1 MKTYN
6 KEVLRYDKNSNE
18 EKYTFSLCKL
28 EDDYSIHWTERLD
41 VKKDHFKL
49 KLHIDNFNKNV
60 NIKINKSI
68 EDKFIDII
76 FDFKKFQ
83 NLNIYKDLHLKN
95 IMKMKIN
102 ENKKKNKKYKYTIL
116 KIYKEYVYSF
126 IKNNENR

>member
-1 MKTYN
+1 M
-6 KEVLRYDKNSNE
+6 
-18 EKYTFSLCKL
+18 CKL
-28 EDDYSIHWTERLD
+28 EDDYSIHWTEQLD

-60 NIKINKSI
+60 NIRINKSI

-76 FDFKKFQ
+76 FDFKKLQ
-83 NLNIYKDLHLKN
+83 NLNVYEDLHLKN

-102 ENKKKNKKYKYTIL
+102 EKKNKNKKCKYTIL

-126 IKNNENR
+126 IKKMK

>member
-18 EKYTFSLCKL
+18 EKYTCSLCKL
-28 EDDYSIHWTERLD
+28 EDDYSIHWTEQLN

-60 NIKINKSI
+60 NIRINKSI

-76 FDFKKFQ
+76 FDFKTLQ
-83 NLNIYKDLHLKN
+83 NLNIYENLHLKN
-95 IMKMKIN
+95 II
-102 ENKKKNKKYKYTIL
+102 
-116 KIYKEYVYSF
+116 
-126 IKNNENR
+126 